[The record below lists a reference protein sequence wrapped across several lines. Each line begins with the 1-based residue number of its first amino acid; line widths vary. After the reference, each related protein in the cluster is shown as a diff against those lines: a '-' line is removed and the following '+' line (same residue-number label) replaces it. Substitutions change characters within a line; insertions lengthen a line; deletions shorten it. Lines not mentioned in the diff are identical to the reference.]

1 MLRKILVIFIVFL
14 PFLAHAQNTSES
26 EVAKYVIGKWKIEG
40 VKKADST
47 VFTPPKHPM
56 KWEFNRDGIL
66 IEELGSHGAK
76 VEWRY
81 HVVGLDINVQ
91 LSGMAFSWKV
101 LRMEPKVMLIKHQL
115 GILKAVRIQ

>member
-1 MLRKILVIFIVFL
+1 MLRKILFILIVFVPL
-14 PFLAHAQNTSES
+14 LAQAQNPS
-26 EVAKYVIGKWKIEG
+26 EVAKYVIGKWKVEG
-40 VKKADST
+40 IKKADST

-56 KWEFNRDGIL
+56 KWEFDRNGVL

-101 LRMEPKVMLIKHQL
+101 LSMEPKVMLIKHQL
-115 GILKAVRIQ
+115 GVMKVVRM